1 MMLPPNPATGARKV
15 VSKMSMQQR
24 YLDLLGAMGG
34 RRIAVI
40 GDVMLDRSV
49 FGVVER
55 LSAEAPIPIV
65 DVTEET
71 YQLGGAA
78 NVVNN
83 LNALGDEPILF
94 SVIGDDQDGYR
105 LLNLLGK
112 STHGEQFV
120 LPDSSRPTTV
130 KMRMFAQSRQIA
142 RADFESRDPVSEA
155 IWSKMVAILSD
166 LAPTLSGIII
176 EDYNKGL
183 LPDGFIREI
192 LEVARRSDLMVL
204 VDPKFDN
211 FFAYEGVTVFKPN
224 LREAAEAMAMRV
236 SNAEEV
242 EAAARAL
249 RNRLKCRNVMVTLGK
264 DGVALVDDADGYAT
278 LPAFVRVV
286 NDPAGAGDTV
296 ISVMASAMAAGGSA
310 REAMAIANY
319 GGGLICEKVGIQPVT
334 PTELQAAILRHA
346 E

>member
-1 MMLPPNPATGARKV
+1 MP
-15 VSKMSMQQR
+15 QHER
-24 YLDLLGAMGG
+24 YLELLGAIGG

-49 FGVVER
+49 FGSVER

-65 DVTEET
+65 DVTDET

-83 LNALGDEPILF
+83 LNALGEDPVLF

-105 LLNLLGK
+105 LLDLVGK
-112 STHGEQFV
+112 STRGEQFIF
-120 LPDSSRPTTV
+120 PDSSRPTTV

-142 RADFESRDPVSEA
+142 RADFETREPVSET
-155 IWSKMVAILSD
+155 IWSKMTAILND
-166 LAPTLSGIII
+166 IAPTLSALII

-183 LPDGFIREI
+183 LPGPFITEI
-192 LEVARRSDLMVL
+192 LRIARDHDLMIL

-211 FFAYEGVTVFKPN
+211 FFAYKGVTVFKPN
-224 LREAAEAMAMRV
+224 LREASEALAMRV
-236 SNAEEV
+236 SDHDEIK
-242 EAAARAL
+242 AAVRAL
-249 RNRLKCRNVMVTLGK
+249 RERMACENVMVTLGA
-264 DGVALVDDADGYAT
+264 DGVALADSEGTFST

-296 ISVMASAMAAGGSA
+296 ISVMTSVMAAGGTPL
-310 REAMAIANY
+310 EAMGIANY

-334 PTELQAAILRHA
+334 PDELRAAVIRHA
-346 E
+346 KTG

>member
-1 MMLPPNPATGARKV
+1 MLAETILTLL
-15 VSKMSMQQR
+15 SHER
-24 YLDLLGAMGG
+24 YLSLLDAIGG

-49 FGVVER
+49 FGTVER
-55 LSAEAPIPIV
+55 LSAEAPIPII

-83 LNALGDEPILF
+83 LNALGELPVLF

-105 LLNLLGK
+105 LLDLVGK
-112 STHGEQFV
+112 STQGEQFIF
-120 LPDSSRPTTV
+120 PDASRPTTV

-142 RADFESRDPVSEA
+142 RADFETREPVSET
-155 IWSKMVAILSD
+155 IWSKMTTILD
-166 LAPTLSGIII
+166 DIAPTLSALII

-183 LPDGFIREI
+183 LPAAFIAEI
-192 LEVARRSDLMVL
+192 LKIAKRHDLMVL

-211 FFAYEGVTVFKPN
+211 FFAYHGVTVFKPN
-224 LREAAEAMAMRV
+224 LREASEALAMRV
-236 SNAEEV
+236 SNDAEIET
-242 EAAARAL
+242 AIRTL
-249 RNRLKCRNVMVTLGK
+249 RDRMECANVMVTLGAR
-264 DGVALVDDADGYAT
+264 GVALVDSEGTFST

-296 ISVMASAMAAGGSA
+296 ISVMASAMAAGGSPLD
-310 REAMAIANY
+310 AMAIANY

-334 PTELQAAILRHA
+334 PPELRAAILRHA
-346 E
+346 GTS

>member
-1 MMLPPNPATGARKV
+1 MAAHE
-15 VSKMSMQQR
+15 R
-24 YLDLLGAMGG
+24 YLELLNAIGG

-49 FGVVER
+49 FGDVER

-71 YQLGGAA
+71 FQLGGAA

-83 LNALGDEPILF
+83 LTALGEDPVLF

-105 LLNLLGK
+105 LLDLVGK
-112 STHGEQFV
+112 STRGEQFIF
-120 LPDSSRPTTV
+120 PDASRPTTV

-142 RADFESRDPVSEA
+142 RADFETRTPVNET
-155 IWSKMVAILSD
+155 IWSKMATILD
-166 LAPTLSGIII
+166 DIAPTLSALII

-183 LPDGFIREI
+183 LPSPFIDEI
-192 LEVARRSDLMVL
+192 LKIAKRHGLMVL

-211 FFAYEGVTVFKPN
+211 FFAYQGVTVFKPN
-224 LREAAEAMAMRV
+224 LREASEALAMRV
-236 SNAEEV
+236 SNKDEIETAI
-242 EAAARAL
+242 RAL
-249 RNRLKCRNVMVTLGK
+249 RERMACDNVMVTLGA
-264 DGVALVDDADGYAT
+264 DGVALIDSEDRFST

-296 ISVMASAMAAGGSA
+296 ISVMASAMAAGGTPLD
-310 REAMAIANY
+310 AMGIANY

-334 PTELQAAILRHA
+334 PAELRAAVLRHA
-346 E
+346 DAD

>member
-1 MMLPPNPATGARKV
+1 MPLHE
-15 VSKMSMQQR
+15 R
-24 YLDLLGAMGG
+24 YLELLSALGG

-49 FGVVER
+49 FGSVER

-83 LNALGDEPILF
+83 LNALGEDPVLF

-105 LLNLLGK
+105 LLDLVGK
-112 STHGEQFV
+112 STQGEQFIF
-120 LPDSSRPTTV
+120 PDSSRPTTV

-142 RADFESRDPVSEA
+142 RADFETRAPVSET
-155 IWSKMVAILSD
+155 IWSKMTAILD
-166 LAPTLSGIII
+166 DIAPTLSALII

-183 LPDGFIREI
+183 LPSPFIAEI
-192 LEVARRSDLMVL
+192 LKIARNHGLMVL

-224 LREAAEAMAMRV
+224 LREASEAMAMRV
-236 SNAEEV
+236 SNSEEI
-242 EAAARAL
+242 EAAVRAL
-249 RNRLKCRNVMVTLGK
+249 RERMASDNVMVTLGAQ
-264 DGVALVDDADGYAT
+264 GVALVDSDGTFST

-296 ISVMASAMAAGGSA
+296 ISVMAAAMAAGGTA
-310 REAMAIANY
+310 LEAMGIANY

-334 PTELQAAILRHA
+334 PDELRAAVIRHA
-346 E
+346 ETG

>member
-1 MMLPPNPATGARKV
+1 MTLH
-15 VSKMSMQQR
+15 SHER
-24 YLDLLGAMGG
+24 YLDLLGAIGG

-49 FGVVER
+49 FGSVER
-55 LSAEAPIPIV
+55 LSAEAPIPII

-83 LNALGDEPILF
+83 LNALGEDPVLF

-105 LLNLLGK
+105 LLDLVGK
-112 STHGEQFV
+112 STRGEQFIF
-120 LPDSSRPTTV
+120 PDSSRPTTV

-142 RADFESRDPVSEA
+142 RADFETREPVSET
-155 IWSKMVAILSD
+155 IWSKMTTILD
-166 LAPTLSGIII
+166 DIAPTLSALII

-183 LPDGFIREI
+183 LPAAFITEI
-192 LEVARRSDLMVL
+192 LKISKRHDLMVL

-211 FFAYEGVTVFKPN
+211 FFAYHGVTVFKPN
-224 LREAAEAMAMRV
+224 LREASEALAMRV
-236 SNAEEV
+236 SNVGEIETAIRTLCERMEC
-242 EAAARAL
+242 A
-249 RNRLKCRNVMVTLGK
+249 NVMVTLGAK
-264 DGVALVDDADGYAT
+264 GVALVDAEGNFST

-296 ISVMASAMAAGGSA
+296 ISVMASAMAAGGSPL
-310 REAMAIANY
+310 EAMAIANY

-334 PTELQAAILRHA
+334 PAELRAAILRHA
-346 E
+346 KTE

>member
-1 MMLPPNPATGARKV
+1 MPLHE
-15 VSKMSMQQR
+15 R
-24 YLDLLGAMGG
+24 YLELLGTLGG

-49 FGVVER
+49 FGSVER

-83 LNALGDEPILF
+83 LNALGEDPVLF

-105 LLNLLGK
+105 LLDLVGK
-112 STHGEQFV
+112 STQGEQFIF
-120 LPDSSRPTTV
+120 PDASRPTTV

-142 RADFESRDPVSEA
+142 RADFETRDPVSETL
-155 IWSKMVAILSD
+155 WSKMTVILND
-166 LAPTLSGIII
+166 IAPTLSALII

-183 LPDGFIREI
+183 LPRPFITEI
-192 LEVARRSDLMVL
+192 LKIARNHNLMVL

-211 FFAYEGVTVFKPN
+211 FFAYHGVTVFKPN
-224 LREAAEAMAMRV
+224 LREASEALAMRV
-236 SNAEEV
+236 SDSDEI
-242 EAAARAL
+242 EAAVRAL
-249 RNRLKCRNVMVTLGK
+249 RERMASENVMVTLGA
-264 DGVALVDDADGYAT
+264 DGVALVDSEGRFST

-296 ISVMASAMAAGGSA
+296 ISVMASAMAAGGTA
-310 REAMAIANY
+310 LEAMGIANY

-334 PTELQAAILRHA
+334 PAELRAAVIRHA
-346 E
+346 ETY

>member
-1 MMLPPNPATGARKV
+1 LETINIMPLHE
-15 VSKMSMQQR
+15 R
-24 YLDLLGAMGG
+24 YLELLNAIGG

-49 FGVVER
+49 FGSVER

-65 DVTEET
+65 DVTDET

-83 LNALGDEPILF
+83 LNALGEDPVLF

-105 LLNLLGK
+105 LLDLVGK
-112 STHGEQFV
+112 STHGEQFIF
-120 LPDSSRPTTV
+120 PDASRPTTV

-142 RADFESRDPVSEA
+142 RADFETRDPVSET
-155 IWSKMVAILSD
+155 IWSKMTAILHD
-166 LAPTLSGIII
+166 IAPTLSALII

-183 LPDGFIREI
+183 LPEPFISEI
-192 LEVARRSDLMVL
+192 LKIAKTHELMVL

-211 FFAYEGVTVFKPN
+211 FFAYHGVTVFKPN
-224 LREAAEAMAMRV
+224 LREASEALAMRV
-236 SNAEEV
+236 SNGEEI
-242 EAAARAL
+242 EAAVRAL
-249 RNRLKCRNVMVTLGK
+249 RDRMACDNVMVTLGA
-264 DGVALVDDADGYAT
+264 DGVALVDSDGTFST

-296 ISVMASAMAAGGSA
+296 ISVMAAAMAAGA
-310 REAMAIANY
+310 TTLEAMGIANY

-334 PTELQAAILRHA
+334 PEELRAAVIRHA
-346 E
+346 ETG

>member
-1 MMLPPNPATGARKV
+1 MIIMP
-15 VSKMSMQQR
+15 MHER
-24 YLDLLGAMGG
+24 YLELLGAMGG

-49 FGVVER
+49 FGDVER

-65 DVTEET
+65 DVTSET

-83 LNALGDEPILF
+83 LNALGEDPVLF
-94 SVIGDDQDGYR
+94 SIIGDDQDGYR
-105 LLNLLGK
+105 LLDLVGK
-112 STHGEQFV
+112 STRGEQFIF
-120 LPDSSRPTTV
+120 PDSSRPTTV
-130 KMRMFAQSRQIA
+130 KMRMFAQSRQVA
-142 RADFESRDPVSEA
+142 RADFETRTPVSET
-155 IWSKMVAILSD
+155 IWSKMTAILHD
-166 LAPTLSGIII
+166 IAPTLSALII

-183 LPDGFIREI
+183 LPGAFIAEI
-192 LEVARRSDLMVL
+192 LKIAKAHDLMVL

-224 LREAAEAMAMRV
+224 LREASEALAMRV
-236 SNAEEV
+236 SNADEI
-242 EAAARAL
+242 EAAVRAL
-249 RNRLKCRNVMVTLGK
+249 RERMACENVMVTLGA
-264 DGVALVDDADGYAT
+264 DGVALVDSDGTFST

-296 ISVMASAMAAGGSA
+296 ISVMASAMAAGGTTL
-310 REAMAIANY
+310 EAMGIANY

-334 PTELQAAILRHA
+334 PEELRAAVIRHA
-346 E
+346 ETG

>member
-1 MMLPPNPATGARKV
+1 MTAHE
-15 VSKMSMQQR
+15 R
-24 YLDLLGAMGG
+24 YLELLNAIGG

-49 FGVVER
+49 FGYVER

-71 YQLGGAA
+71 FQLGGAA

-83 LNALGDEPILF
+83 LNALGEDPVLF

-105 LLNLLGK
+105 LLDLVGK
-112 STHGEQFV
+112 STRGEQFV
-120 LPDSSRPTTV
+120 FPDASRPTTV

-142 RADFESRDPVSEA
+142 RADFETRTPVNET
-155 IWSKMVAILSD
+155 IWSKMATILD
-166 LAPTLSGIII
+166 DIAPTLSALII

-183 LPDGFIREI
+183 LPSSFIKEI
-192 LEVARRSDLMVL
+192 LKIAKRHDLMVL

-211 FFAYEGVTVFKPN
+211 FFAYQGVTVFKPN
-224 LREAAEAMAMRV
+224 LREASEALAMRV
-236 SNAEEV
+236 SNKAEIET
-242 EAAARAL
+242 AIRAL
-249 RNRLKCRNVMVTLGK
+249 RERMACDNVMVTLGAE
-264 DGVALVDDADGYAT
+264 GVALVDCEGTFST

-296 ISVMASAMAAGGSA
+296 ISVMASAMAAGGSPLD
-310 REAMAIANY
+310 AMAIANY

-334 PTELQAAILRHA
+334 PAELRAAVLRHA
-346 E
+346 DAG

>member
-1 MMLPPNPATGARKV
+1 MAAHE
-15 VSKMSMQQR
+15 R
-24 YLDLLGAMGG
+24 YLDLLNAIGG

-49 FGVVER
+49 FGDVER

-71 YQLGGAA
+71 FQLGGAA

-83 LNALGDEPILF
+83 LNALGEDPVLF

-105 LLNLLGK
+105 LLDLVGK
-112 STHGEQFV
+112 STRGEQFIF
-120 LPDSSRPTTV
+120 PDASRPTTV

-142 RADFESRDPVSEA
+142 RADFETRAPVDET
-155 IWSKMVAILSD
+155 IWSKMTTILND
-166 LAPTLSGIII
+166 IAPTLSALII

-183 LPDGFIREI
+183 LPSPFIDEI
-192 LEVARRSDLMVL
+192 LKIAKRHGLMVL

-211 FFAYEGVTVFKPN
+211 FFSYQGVTVFKPN
-224 LREAAEAMAMRV
+224 LREASEALAMRV
-236 SNAEEV
+236 SNKNEIETAI
-242 EAAARAL
+242 RAL
-249 RNRLKCRNVMVTLGK
+249 RERMACDNVMVTLGA
-264 DGVALVDDADGYAT
+264 DGVALVDSEDRFAT
-278 LPAFVRVV
+278 LPTFVRVV

-296 ISVMASAMAAGGSA
+296 ISVMASAMAAGGSPLD
-310 REAMAIANY
+310 AMGIANY

-334 PTELQAAILRHA
+334 PTELRAAVLRHA
-346 E
+346 DEG

>member
-1 MMLPPNPATGARKV
+1 
-15 VSKMSMQQR
+15 MSLQQR

-105 LLNLLGK
+105 LLNLLGQ
-112 STHGEQFV
+112 STQGEQFV
-120 LPDSSRPTTV
+120 LPDASRPTTL
-130 KMRMFAQSRQIA
+130 KMRMFAQNRQVA
-142 RADFESRDPVSEA
+142 RADFESREPVSET
-155 IWSKMVAILSD
+155 IWSKMAAILAD
-166 LAPTLSGIII
+166 LAPTLSAVII

-183 LPDGFIREI
+183 LPDAFIRKI
-192 LEVARRSDLMVL
+192 LEIARGSDLMVL

-211 FFAYEGVTVFKPN
+211 FFAYKGVTIFKPN
-224 LREAAEAMAMRV
+224 LREATEAMAMRV

-249 RNRLKCRNVMVTLGK
+249 RRRMNCENVMVTLGK
-264 DGVALVDDADGYAT
+264 DGVALIDSEDEYTT

-296 ISVMASAMAAGGSA
+296 ISVMASAMAAGGTA

-334 PTELQAAILRHA
+334 PEELRAAIVRHA
-346 E
+346 L

>member
-1 MMLPPNPATGARKV
+1 MPMHE
-15 VSKMSMQQR
+15 R
-24 YLDLLGAMGG
+24 YLELLGAIGG

-49 FGVVER
+49 FGSVER

-65 DVTEET
+65 DVTDET

-83 LNALGDEPILF
+83 LNALGDDPVLF

-105 LLNLLGK
+105 LLDLVGK
-112 STHGEQFV
+112 STQGEQFIF
-120 LPDSSRPTTV
+120 PDSSRPTTV

-142 RADFESRDPVSEA
+142 RADFETRDPVSQA
-155 IWSKMVAILSD
+155 IWSKMTAILD
-166 LAPTLSGIII
+166 DIAPTLSALII

-183 LPDGFIREI
+183 LPEPFIEEI
-192 LEVARRSDLMVL
+192 LKIARRHDLMVL

-211 FFAYEGVTVFKPN
+211 FFAYHRVTVFKPN
-224 LREAAEAMAMRV
+224 MREASEALAMRV
-236 SNAEEV
+236 SDSDEI
-242 EAAARAL
+242 EAAVRAL
-249 RNRLKCRNVMVTLGK
+249 RERMGCENVMVTLGA
-264 DGVALVDDADGYAT
+264 DGVALVDSAGTFST

-296 ISVMASAMAAGGSA
+296 ISVMASAMAAGA
-310 REAMAIANY
+310 TPFEAMGIANY

-334 PTELQAAILRHA
+334 PDELRAAVIRHA
-346 E
+346 ED

>member
-1 MMLPPNPATGARKV
+1 MAAHE
-15 VSKMSMQQR
+15 R
-24 YLDLLGAMGG
+24 YLELLNAIGG

-49 FGVVER
+49 FGDVER

-71 YQLGGAA
+71 FQLGGAA

-83 LNALGDEPILF
+83 LNALGEDPVLF

-105 LLNLLGK
+105 LLDLVGK
-112 STHGEQFV
+112 STRGEQFIF
-120 LPDSSRPTTV
+120 PDASRPTTV

-142 RADFESRDPVSEA
+142 RADFETRTPVNET
-155 IWSKMVAILSD
+155 IWSKMATILD
-166 LAPTLSGIII
+166 DIAPTLSALII

-183 LPDGFIREI
+183 LPSPFIDEI
-192 LEVARRSDLMVL
+192 LKIAKRHGLMVL

-211 FFAYEGVTVFKPN
+211 FFAYQGVTVFKPN
-224 LREAAEAMAMRV
+224 LREASEALAMRV
-236 SNAEEV
+236 SNKDEIETAI
-242 EAAARAL
+242 RAL
-249 RNRLKCRNVMVTLGK
+249 RERMACDNVMVTLGA
-264 DGVALVDDADGYAT
+264 DGVALIDSEDRFST

-296 ISVMASAMAAGGSA
+296 ISVMASVMAAGGTPLD
-310 REAMAIANY
+310 AMGIANY

-334 PTELQAAILRHA
+334 PAELRAAVLRHA
-346 E
+346 DAD

>member
-1 MMLPPNPATGARKV
+1 MTRPAHE
-15 VSKMSMQQR
+15 R
-24 YLDLLGAMGG
+24 YLDLLNAIGG

-49 FGVVER
+49 FGDVER

-71 YQLGGAA
+71 FQLGGAA

-83 LNALGDEPILF
+83 LNALGEDPVLF

-105 LLNLLGK
+105 LLDLVGK
-112 STHGEQFV
+112 STRGEQFIF
-120 LPDSSRPTTV
+120 PDSSRPTTV

-142 RADFESRDPVSEA
+142 RADFETRTPVSET
-155 IWSKMVAILSD
+155 IWSKMTTILND
-166 LAPTLSGIII
+166 IAPTLSALII

-183 LPDGFIREI
+183 LPAPFINAI
-192 LEVARRSDLMVL
+192 LKIAKQHDLMVL

-211 FFAYEGVTVFKPN
+211 FFAYQGVTVFKPN
-224 LREAAEAMAMRV
+224 LREASEALAMRV
-236 SNAEEV
+236 SNKAEI
-242 EAAARAL
+242 EAAIRAL
-249 RNRLKCRNVMVTLGK
+249 RDRMACEHVMVTLGA
-264 DGVALVDDADGYAT
+264 DGVALVDSEDRVST

-296 ISVMASAMAAGGSA
+296 ISVMASAMAAGGSPLD
-310 REAMAIANY
+310 AMAIANY

-334 PTELQAAILRHA
+334 PDELRAAVLRHA
-346 E
+346 ETD

>member
-1 MMLPPNPATGARKV
+1 
-15 VSKMSMQQR
+15 MSQEQR

-65 DVTEET
+65 DVTDET

-105 LLNLLGK
+105 LLNLVGK
-112 STHGEQFV
+112 STKGEQFV
-120 LPDSSRPTTV
+120 FPDSSRPTTV
-130 KMRMFAQSRQIA
+130 KMRTFAQGRQIS
-142 RADFESRDPVSEA
+142 RADFESRDPVNET
-155 IWSKMVAILSD
+155 IWAKMATILD
-166 LAPTLSGIII
+166 DVAPTLSALII

-183 LPDGFIREI
+183 LPEPFIKRI
-192 LEVARRSDLMVL
+192 LAIAKQHDLMVL

-211 FFAYEGVTVFKPN
+211 FFAFEGVTVFKPN
-224 LREAAEAMAMRV
+224 LREAMEALAMRLDPEDGV
-236 SNAEEV
+236 EEAV
-242 EAAARAL
+242 RML
-249 RNRLKCRNVMVTLGK
+249 RDRMKCENVMVTLGK
-264 DGVALVDDADGYAT
+264 DGVALVDNEGTYST

-310 REAMAIANY
+310 ADAMAIANY

-334 PTELQAAILRHA
+334 PEELRAAIIHHGA
-346 E
+346 AS

>member
-1 MMLPPNPATGARKV
+1 MAAHE
-15 VSKMSMQQR
+15 R
-24 YLDLLGAMGG
+24 YLDLLNAIGG

-49 FGVVER
+49 FGDVER

-71 YQLGGAA
+71 FQLGGAA

-83 LNALGDEPILF
+83 LNALGEDPVLF

-105 LLNLLGK
+105 LLDLVGK
-112 STHGEQFV
+112 STRGEQFIF
-120 LPDSSRPTTV
+120 PDASRPTTV

-142 RADFESRDPVSEA
+142 RADFETRAPVDET
-155 IWSKMVAILSD
+155 IWSKMTTILND
-166 LAPTLSGIII
+166 IAPTLSALII

-183 LPDGFIREI
+183 LPSPFIDEI
-192 LEVARRSDLMVL
+192 LKIAKRHGLMVL

-211 FFAYEGVTVFKPN
+211 FFSYQGVTVFKPN
-224 LREAAEAMAMRV
+224 LREASEALAMRV
-236 SNAEEV
+236 SNKNEIETAI
-242 EAAARAL
+242 RAL
-249 RNRLKCRNVMVTLGK
+249 RERMACDNVMVTLGA
-264 DGVALVDDADGYAT
+264 DGVALVDSEDRFAT

-296 ISVMASAMAAGGSA
+296 ISVMASAMAAGGSPLD
-310 REAMAIANY
+310 AMGIANY

-334 PTELQAAILRHA
+334 PTELRAAVLRHA
-346 E
+346 DEG